1 MIEIK
6 VDRGTVNV
14 STKGPG
20 YIIATEA
27 VCAAQTLVDVYSDV
41 SGDNIGGFVQQ
52 ILRTRENFLKATN
65 GGAKPVSQEEEERN
79 EKLEELK
86 KLKEDITN
94 SLNRIHEENK
104 NMSDNPLSQVIS
116 SAIRT
121 SIEKTAF
128 AAIDVEIEKLEE
140 GENE

>member
-6 VDRGTVNV
+6 ADRGKVTV
-14 STKGPG
+14 STTGPG
-20 YIIATEA
+20 YIIASEA
-27 VCAAQTLVDVYSDV
+27 VSAAQTLVDVYSDV
-41 SGDNIGGFVQQ
+41 SGDNIAGFVQQ
-52 ILRTRENFLKATN
+52 ILRTRELFLKATN

-128 AAIDVEIEKLEE
+128 AAIDNEIEKLE